1 VQAATTGFAVF
12 LEFFTKYK
20 TRGTTSQGYSW
31 SGGAGAHPRSGDNGL
46 SAPTLFPH
54 LLGKGGGGGNN
65 TILAVCGDA
74 KYPHMVGTQLE
85 SVASSCSQPRETQE
99 KTDPAA
105 HSATPRQQVH
115 DPDRRALLP
124 GLGHRPAPLLA
135 NGGADWTPPSSSAS
149 QWWGGMG
156 TALIPSGPIV
166 TWPGARAA
174 PQPGGEAGGR
184 PLAPPHS
191 PLRLPV
197 PNHVDALGDGGV
209 VRLREAA
216 GATIAACSLGRD
228 PLTRPKSPRPDCPC
242 FCRGRAHGDP
252 GALPQLRGMQLLA
265 PASGPVHPERASS
278 QNPKDSSQ
286 R

>member
-1 VQAATTGFAVF
+1 M
-12 LEFFTKYK
+12 E
-20 TRGTTSQGYSW
+20 RR
-31 SGGAGAHPRSGDNGL
+31 SGGAGAHPRRGDNGL

-191 PLRLPV
+191 PLTRCLVSPSS
-197 PNHVDALGDGGV
+197 
-209 VRLREAA
+209 
-216 GATIAACSLGRD
+216 CSK
-228 PLTRPKSPRPDCPC
+228 P
-242 FCRGRAHGDP
+242 RGRAGGRRGCASKGGSRGHYRRLQP
-252 GALPQLRGMQLLA
+252 GSRSPYPSEVAAPRLSVLLPRA
-265 PASGPVHPERASS
+265 RTWRPRRTPSATRDATSCASVWSCPP
-278 QNPKDSSQ
+278 
-286 R
+286 